1 MSGQILIVDD
11 HELVRSS
18 IRSVLSSRPDWKI
31 CGEAADGIE
40 AIEKARSLR
49 PDIILMDISMPRMN
63 GLEATRAIHK
73 ELPGSSVVLVTQN
86 DPAIA
91 RRQAKEVNAAAF
103 VAKSNLVADLLPTL
117 ERLTPDSA
125 VASTQD
131 AAPPPTTTPEWL
143 AGGGELGRLIGSR
156 DWSQTSLGPIDAW
169 PQSLKTS
176 VNLILNARHP
186 MWISWGKDAAFLYN
200 DAYIQVLSLAKH
212 PGALGKPTTE
222 VWPEIWDIIGP
233 LIDKVYQKGEASFQ
247 DDVRF
252 LMNRGDFIEE
262 TYYSFSYSPIR
273 DESGAVAGLFCPTTE
288 VTPKVIN
295 ARRLRTLSELSSNA
309 LLQRTIEA
317 ACASVAATLT
327 KNPEDVPFAVL
338 YLIDSASNQARL
350 EQTCGIST
358 GVCSL
363 TPHSIDLSAENS
375 TCLWPLAQVA
385 RSAQSQVVSLDNI
398 EGLPLG
404 LAQQRLSQAV
414 VLPVTSRGEGG
425 LFGVLVAGVN
435 AARKLDVEYRTFYE
449 LTAGQIATAIQNAR
463 AAEEERKRIEALAE
477 IDRAKTA
484 FFSNVSHEFRTPL
497 TLMLGP
503 VEELLA
509 RSHTDLSP
517 AAKRQLE
524 LVSRNGT
531 RLLRLV
537 NTLLDFS
544 RLEAGRMQAIYLPTD
559 LAAFTIDLASV
570 FRSATERAG
579 LGLELDCPKLAEPVF
594 VDRGM
599 WEKIVLNL
607 VSNAFKFTFDGKISI
622 SLKRA
627 GGDVELRVRDT
638 GVGIPEHELPRL
650 FDRFHRIENA
660 KSRTHE
666 GSGIGLALVLELVK
680 LHGGKVRVESVYG
693 QGSTFIVSV
702 PFGTAHLPAD
712 RMNGSRSLAS
722 TAIGAAPFVEEALRW
737 LPETEQRD
745 LDEEVLPDHELMP
758 LPYAPAVQDEAGSAN
773 RPHILVADDNADM
786 RQYLTRLLSERY
798 RVEAVPDGQAALDAV
813 RARPPNLVLTDVMMP
828 HLDGFGLLRELRS
841 APGTRTLPIILLS
854 ARAGEESRV
863 EGMEQGAD
871 DYLIKPFS
879 ARELLARVQTHL
891 EMARIREESEVA
903 LRQRTAQFE
912 TLLNEAP
919 LGVYLVD
926 ADFKLRAMNPT
937 ALQMFSDVADFLGL
951 DFGQWIRNRWPQPVA
966 DEILGRFRH
975 TLEAG
980 IPHIEPE
987 WNKHRLNDE
996 VQKVTEWQ
1004 IHRIPLPEGR
1014 HGVVCYFRDIS
1025 AQVQARERER
1035 ELTAEAIAATAKFR
1049 AVFEQTPVF
1058 AGIMSSDGLVL
1069 DANQLCLQACGYL
1082 EEDVLGRY
1090 FWECGWWRLS
1100 TEAQAKIK
1108 AATANAARGIPY
1120 QEILNYHW
1128 ADGTERVVDF
1138 GLHPIL
1144 DDQGKILFL
1153 HPTGVDITELKRAEE
1168 KYRTLAETLDA
1179 EVRVRTNELEKR
1191 NIEVI
1196 QQSEQLRDLSG
1207 RLMQAQDEERRRIAR
1222 ELHDSAG
1229 QLLTALGINLARIA
1243 QRAAENASPVSK
1255 EANDS
1260 QQLVQQLS
1268 QEVRTMSYLL
1278 HPPLLD
1284 EVGLSEALGWYT
1296 EGLMERSGLDIRLEI
1311 PEDFGRLPREM
1322 ELVLFRLVQECL
1334 TNIHRHSDSK
1344 NAAITLFR
1352 NGKIVSI
1359 QIRDEGKG
1367 ISPEKLAKIQ
1377 SQGSGVGIRGMR
1389 ERIRQFEGVM
1399 HIQSNGTGTTIS
1411 FVFPMPEERPST
1423 PEGVSQTIPA
1433 NQ

>member
-1 MSGQILIVDD
+1 
-11 HELVRSS
+11 
-18 IRSVLSSRPDWKI
+18 
-31 CGEAADGIE
+31 
-40 AIEKARSLR
+40 
-49 PDIILMDISMPRMN
+49 
-63 GLEATRAIHK
+63 
-73 ELPGSSVVLVTQN
+73 
-86 DPAIA
+86 
-91 RRQAKEVNAAAF
+91 
-103 VAKSNLVADLLPTL
+103 
-117 ERLTPDSA
+117 
-125 VASTQD
+125 
-131 AAPPPTTTPEWL
+131 
-143 AGGGELGRLIGSR
+143 
-156 DWSQTSLGPIDAW
+156 
-169 PQSLKTS
+169 
-176 VNLILNARHP
+176 
-186 MWISWGKDAAFLYN
+186 MWIGWGKDAVFLYN

-212 PGALGKPTTE
+212 PGALGKPTIE

-233 LIDKVYQKGEASFQ
+233 LIEKVYQKGEASFQ

-262 TYYSFSYSPIR
+262 SYYSFSYSPIR

-309 LLQRTIEA
+309 LLQKTTDA

-327 KNPEDVPFAVL
+327 KNPEDIPFAVL
-338 YLIDSASNQARL
+338 YLIDGADNQARL
-350 EQTCGIST
+350 EQTCGILT
-358 GVCSL
+358 GVKSL
-363 TPHSIDLSAENS
+363 TPESIDLSAEDS
-375 TCLWPLAQVA
+375 ACLWPLSEVA
-385 RSAQSQVVSLDNI
+385 RSAQSKVVSLDNI

-425 LFGVLVAGVN
+425 LFGILIAGVN

-449 LTAGQIATAIQNAR
+449 LMAGQIATAIQNAQ

-524 LVSRNGT
+524 LVNRNGT

-544 RLEAGRMQAIYLPTD
+544 RLEAGRMQAVYQPTD

-579 LGLELDCPKLAEPVF
+579 LDLELDCPNLGEPVF

-622 SLKRA
+622 SLRRS

-666 GSGIGLALVLELVK
+666 GSGIGLALVVELVK
-680 LHGGKVRVESVYG
+680 LHGGTVLVESVYG

-702 PFGTAHLPAD
+702 PFGTAHLPPE
-712 RMNGSRSLAS
+712 RINGSRSLAS
-722 TAIGAAPFVEEALRW
+722 TAIGASPFLEEALRW
-737 LPETEQRD
+737 LPETGQAD
-745 LDEEVLPDHELMP
+745 VGEETLPAHELMP
-758 LPYAPAVQDEAGSAN
+758 LPYVPALQDEAASAD
-773 RPHILVADDNADM
+773 RPLILVADDNADM
-786 RQYLTRLLSERY
+786 RQYLTRLLLERY
-798 RVEAVPDGQAALDAV
+798 RVEAVPDGLAALDAV
-813 RARPPNLVLTDVMMP
+813 RARPPKLVLTDVMMP
-828 HLDGFGLLRELRS
+828 RLDGFGLLRELRS
-841 APGTRTLPIILLS
+841 APETRTLPIILLS

-879 ARELLARVQTHL
+879 ARELMARVQTHL

-912 TLLNEAP
+912 TLLNRAP

-937 ALQMFSDVADFLGL
+937 ALQMFSNITDFIGL
-951 DFGQWIRNRWPQPVA
+951 DLNEWIRNRWSQPDA
-966 DEILGRFRH
+966 DEILGQFRH
-975 TLEAG
+975 TLETG
-980 IPHIEPE
+980 VSHIEPE
-987 WNKHRLNDE
+987 WNKQSLSDQVHR
-996 VQKVTEWQ
+996 VTEWQ

-1014 HGVVCYFRDIS
+1014 YGVVCYFRDIT
-1025 AQVQARERER
+1025 AQVQARETIRESEKWLRLATEAAELGIWHWYPDGDRSTWDNDRMFEVFGRTREDGPFTEHEFTTKIVHPDDRETLHQALLNTLQTGARLFTQGRIYRKDGSCRWIEFTGQVELRADGSTQCILGTVLDITDRKQTEERER
-1035 ELTAEAIAATAKFR
+1035 QLTAESIAATAKFR

-1082 EEDVLGRY
+1082 EEDVLGRH
-1090 FWECGWWRLS
+1090 FWECGWWRFS
-1100 TEAQAKIK
+1100 PAAQAKIK
-1108 AATANAARGIPY
+1108 AATEKAAQGIPY
-1120 QEILNYHW
+1120 QEILTYHW

-1168 KYRTLAETLDA
+1168 KYRMLAETLDA
-1179 EVRVRTNELEKR
+1179 EVRVRTSELEQR
-1191 NIEVI
+1191 TVEVI

-1229 QLLTALGINLARIA
+1229 QLLTALGINLSRIA
-1243 QRAAENASPVSK
+1243 QRAAENASPVIK

-1268 QEVRTMSYLL
+1268 QEIRTMSYLL

-1296 EGLMERSGLDIRLEI
+1296 EGLAERSGLNIRLEI

-1344 NAAITLFR
+1344 SAAITLLR
-1352 NGKIVSI
+1352 SSKNVSI
-1359 QIRDEGKG
+1359 QIRDQGKG

-1399 HIQSNGTGTTIS
+1399 DIQSNGTGTAIS
-1411 FVFPMPEERPST
+1411 FAFPLPEALPPT
-1423 PEGVSQTIPA
+1423 QEGVAKSIPA
-1433 NQ
+1433 AQ

>member
-40 AIEKARSLR
+40 AIEKARSLK

-63 GLEATRAIHK
+63 GLDATRAIRK
-73 ELPGSSVVLVTQN
+73 ELPDSNVVIVTQN

-91 RRQAKEVNAAAF
+91 RRQAKDVNASAF
-103 VAKSNLVADLLPTL
+103 VDKNNLLADLLPTL
-117 ERLTPDSA
+117 DRLTPESSA
-125 VASTQD
+125 PAKKDVAAL
-131 AAPPPTTTPEWL
+131 AAPTPEWL
-143 AGGGELGRLIGSR
+143 SGGGELGRLIGSR
-156 DWSQTSLGPIDAW
+156 DWSQTSLGPIDTW

-186 MWISWGKDAAFLYN
+186 MWIGWGKDAVFLYN

-233 LIDKVYQKGEASFQ
+233 LIDKVYEKGEASFQ

-273 DESGAVAGLFCPTTE
+273 DESGAVAGLFCPTTD

-309 LLQRTIEA
+309 LLQKTTDA
-317 ACASVAATLT
+317 ACASVAATLA

-338 YLIDSASNQARL
+338 YLIDGASNQARL
-350 EQTCGIST
+350 EQTCGISK

-363 TPHSIDLSAENS
+363 TPDAIDLLGENS
-375 TCLWPLAQVA
+375 ECLWPLSQVA
-385 RSAQSQVVSLDNI
+385 RTAQSQVVSLGDI
-398 EGLPLG
+398 DGLPLG

-425 LFGVLVAGVN
+425 LFGILVAGVN

-449 LTAGQIATAIQNAR
+449 LIASQIATANQNAR

-524 LVSRNGT
+524 LVNRNGT

-544 RLEAGRMQAIYLPTD
+544 RLEAGRMQAVYQPTD
-559 LAAFTIDLASV
+559 LASFTIDLASV

-579 LGLELDCPKLAEPVF
+579 LELELDCPKLEEPVF

-622 SLKRA
+622 SLRQS

-680 LHGGKVRVESVYG
+680 LHGGRVRVESVYG

-702 PFGTAHLPAD
+702 PLGTAHLPAD
-712 RMNGSRSLAS
+712 RMNGTRSLAS

-737 LPETEQRD
+737 LPETEQQD
-745 LDEEVLPDHELMP
+745 LEEEILPDHELMP
-758 LPYAPAVQDEAGSAN
+758 LPYAPAVQDEAESAN
-773 RPHILVADDNADM
+773 RPLILVADDNADM

-813 RARPPNLVLTDVMMP
+813 RARSPKLVLTDVMMP
-828 HLDGFGLLRELRS
+828 RLDGFGLLRELRS
-841 APGTRTLPIILLS
+841 APDTRTLPIILLS

-879 ARELLARVQTHL
+879 ARELMARVQTHL

-937 ALQMFSDVADFLGL
+937 ALRIFGNVPDCIGL
-951 DFGQWIRNRWPQPVA
+951 DFNQWIYNRWPQPLA
-966 DEILGRFRH
+966 NEILGQFRH
-975 TLEAG
+975 TLETG
-980 IPHIEPE
+980 IPYIESE
-987 WNKHRLNDE
+987 WNKKPLNQD
-996 VQKVTEWQ
+996 QRSLEWQ
-1004 IHRIPLPEGR
+1004 IHRIPLPEGH

-1035 ELTAEAIAATAKFR
+1035 ELTAESIAATAKFR

-1069 DANQLCLQACGYL
+1069 DANQLCLEACGYL
-1082 EEDVLGRY
+1082 EEDVLGHY

-1100 TEAQAKIK
+1100 QDAQAKIK
-1108 AATANAARGIPY
+1108 AATAKAAQGIPY
-1120 QEILNYHW
+1120 QEILTYHW

-1144 DDQGKILFL
+1144 DEQGKILFL

-1179 EVRVRTNELEKR
+1179 EVRVRTSELEQR

-1243 QRAAENASPVSK
+1243 QRATENASPVTK

-1268 QEVRTMSYLL
+1268 QEIRTMSYLL

-1296 EGLMERSGLDIRLEI
+1296 EGLAERSGLNIRLEI

-1344 NAAITLFR
+1344 SAAITLLR
-1352 NGKIVSI
+1352 GGKTVSI

-1399 HIQSNGTGTTIS
+1399 NIQSNGSGTTIS
-1411 FVFPMPEERPST
+1411 FVFPLPEALLST
-1423 PEGVSQTIPA
+1423 QEGVGQSITSVQ
-1433 NQ
+1433 

>member
-1 MSGQILIVDD
+1 
-11 HELVRSS
+11 
-18 IRSVLSSRPDWKI
+18 
-31 CGEAADGIE
+31 
-40 AIEKARSLR
+40 
-49 PDIILMDISMPRMN
+49 
-63 GLEATRAIHK
+63 
-73 ELPGSSVVLVTQN
+73 
-86 DPAIA
+86 
-91 RRQAKEVNAAAF
+91 
-103 VAKSNLVADLLPTL
+103 
-117 ERLTPDSA
+117 
-125 VASTQD
+125 
-131 AAPPPTTTPEWL
+131 
-143 AGGGELGRLIGSR
+143 
-156 DWSQTSLGPIDAW
+156 
-169 PQSLKTS
+169 
-176 VNLILNARHP
+176 
-186 MWISWGKDAAFLYN
+186 
-200 DAYIQVLSLAKH
+200 
-212 PGALGKPTTE
+212 
-222 VWPEIWDIIGP
+222 
-233 LIDKVYQKGEASFQ
+233 
-247 DDVRF
+247 
-252 LMNRGDFIEE
+252 
-262 TYYSFSYSPIR
+262 
-273 DESGAVAGLFCPTTE
+273 
-288 VTPKVIN
+288 
-295 ARRLRTLSELSSNA
+295 
-309 LLQRTIEA
+309 
-317 ACASVAATLT
+317 
-327 KNPEDVPFAVL
+327 
-338 YLIDSASNQARL
+338 
-350 EQTCGIST
+350 
-358 GVCSL
+358 
-363 TPHSIDLSAENS
+363 
-375 TCLWPLAQVA
+375 LWPLSQVA
-385 RSAQSQVVSLDNI
+385 RTAQSQVVSLGDI
-398 EGLPLG
+398 DGLPLG

-425 LFGVLVAGVN
+425 LFGILVAGVN

-449 LTAGQIATAIQNAR
+449 LIAGQIATAIQNAR
-463 AAEEERKRIEALAE
+463 ASEEERKRIEALAE

-524 LVSRNGT
+524 LVNRNGT

-544 RLEAGRMQAIYLPTD
+544 RLEAGRMQAVYQPTD
-559 LAAFTIDLASV
+559 LASFTIDLASV

-579 LGLELDCPKLAEPVF
+579 LDLELDCPKLAEPVF

-622 SLKRA
+622 SLRQS

-680 LHGGKVRVESVYG
+680 LHGGRVRVESVYG

-702 PFGTAHLPAD
+702 PLGTAHVPAD
-712 RMNGSRSLAS
+712 RLNGSRSLAS

-737 LPETEQRD
+737 LPETEQQD
-745 LDEEVLPDHELMP
+745 LEEEILPDHELMP
-758 LPYAPAVQDEAGSAN
+758 LPYAPAVQDEAESAN
-773 RPHILVADDNADM
+773 RPLILVADDNADM

-813 RARPPNLVLTDVMMP
+813 RARSPKLVLTDVMMP
-828 HLDGFGLLRELRS
+828 RLDGFGLLRELRS
-841 APGTRTLPIILLS
+841 APDTRTLPIILLS

-879 ARELLARVQTHL
+879 ARELMARVQTHL

-937 ALQMFSDVADFLGL
+937 ALRIFGNVPDCIGL
-951 DFGQWIRNRWPQPVA
+951 DFNQWIYNRWPQPLA
-966 DEILGRFRH
+966 NEILGQFRH
-975 TLEAG
+975 TLETG
-980 IPHIEPE
+980 IPYIESE
-987 WNKHRLNDE
+987 WNKKPLNQD
-996 VQKVTEWQ
+996 QRSLEWQ
-1004 IHRIPLPEGR
+1004 IHRIPLPEGH

-1035 ELTAEAIAATAKFR
+1035 ELTAESIAATAKFR

-1069 DANQLCLQACGYL
+1069 DANQLCLEACGYL
-1082 EEDVLGRY
+1082 EEDVLGHY

-1100 TEAQAKIK
+1100 QDAQAKIK
-1108 AATANAARGIPY
+1108 AATAKAAQGIPY
-1120 QEILNYHW
+1120 QEILTYHW

-1144 DDQGKILFL
+1144 DEQGKILFL

-1179 EVRVRTNELEKR
+1179 EVRVRTSELEQR

-1243 QRAAENASPVSK
+1243 QRATENASPVTK

-1268 QEVRTMSYLL
+1268 QEIRTMSYLL

-1296 EGLMERSGLDIRLEI
+1296 EGLAERSGLNIRLEI

-1344 NAAITLFR
+1344 SAAITLLR
-1352 NGKIVSI
+1352 GGKTVSI

-1399 HIQSNGTGTTIS
+1399 NIQSNGTGTTIS
-1411 FVFPMPEERPST
+1411 FVFPLPEALLST
-1423 PEGVSQTIPA
+1423 QEGVGQSITSVQ
-1433 NQ
+1433 

>member
-11 HELVRSS
+11 HEFVRSG
-18 IRSVLSSRPDWKI
+18 IRSVLSTRPEWKI
-31 CGEAADGIE
+31 CGEAVDGIE

-49 PDIILMDISMPRMN
+49 PDVILMDISMPRMN
-63 GLEATRAIHK
+63 GLEATRAIRK
-73 ELPGSSVVLVTQN
+73 ELPDSNVVIVSQN

-91 RRQAKEVNAAAF
+91 RRQAREVNAAAF
-103 VAKSNLVADLLPTL
+103 VSKSNLLAELLPTL
-117 ERLTPDSA
+117 DRLTSESSA
-125 VASTQD
+125 TPKKDV
-131 AAPPPTTTPEWL
+131 AAPAAPTPEWL
-143 AGGGELGRLIGSR
+143 AGGGELGRLIGNR
-156 DWSQTSLGPIDAW
+156 DWSQSSLGPIDTW

-186 MWISWGKDAAFLYN
+186 MWIGWGKDAVFLYN

-222 VWPEIWDIIGP
+222 IWPEVWDVIGP
-233 LIDKVYQKGEASFQ
+233 LIEKVYHKGEASFQ

-273 DESGAVAGLFCPTTE
+273 DESGAVAGLFCPTTD

-309 LLQRTIEA
+309 LLQKTTDA

-327 KNPEDVPFAVL
+327 KNPEDIPFAVL
-338 YLIDSASNQARL
+338 YLLDGASDQARL
-350 EQTCGIST
+350 EQTCGIPK
-358 GVCSL
+358 GVCIL
-363 TPHSIDLSAENS
+363 TPESIDLSAENS
-375 TCLWPLAQVA
+375 DCLWPLSQVA

-404 LAQQRLSQAV
+404 LAQQRLSQAL

-425 LFGVLVAGVN
+425 MFGILVAGVN

-449 LTAGQIATAIQNAR
+449 LIAGQIATAIQNAR

-509 RSHTDLSP
+509 RSQTDLSP

-524 LVSRNGT
+524 LVNRNGT

-559 LAAFTIDLASV
+559 LATFTIDLASV

-579 LGLELDCPKLAEPVF
+579 LELEIDCPRLAEPVF

-622 SLKRA
+622 SLKRV

-702 PFGTAHLPAD
+702 PLGTAHLPSD
-712 RMNGSRSLAS
+712 RINGSRTLAS

-737 LPETEQRD
+737 LPENEQND
-745 LDEEVLPDHELMP
+745 LGEEILPDHELMP
-758 LPYAPAVQDEAGSAN
+758 LPYAAAERDEGGSAN

-813 RARPPNLVLTDVMMP
+813 RTQPPKLVLTDVMMP

-841 APGTRTLPIILLS
+841 DPTTRTLPIILLS

-919 LGVYLVD
+919 IGVYLVD

-937 ALQMFSDVADFLGL
+937 ALQMFSNIADFIGL
-951 DFGQWIRNRWPQPVA
+951 DFGQWIRDRWPRPVA
-966 DEILGRFRH
+966 DEILGQFRH
-975 TLEAG
+975 TLETG
-980 IPHIEPE
+980 VPHIEPE
-987 WNKHRLNDE
+987 WSRQRLNDE
-996 VQKVTEWQ
+996 GKKFTEWQ
-1004 IHRIPLPEGR
+1004 IHRIPLPESR

-1025 AQVQARERER
+1025 AQVKARERER
-1035 ELTAEAIAATAKFR
+1035 ELTAESMAATAKFR
-1049 AVFEQTPVF
+1049 AIFEQTPVF
-1058 AGIMSSDGLVL
+1058 AGIMSSDGKVL

-1108 AATANAARGIPY
+1108 VATASAARGIPY
-1120 QEILNYHW
+1120 QEILTYNW

-1144 DDQGKILFL
+1144 DDHGNILFL

-1179 EVRVRTNELEKR
+1179 EVRVRTSELEKR

-1243 QRAAENASPVSK
+1243 QRAAENASLVTK

-1268 QEVRTMSYLL
+1268 QEIRTMSYLL

-1296 EGLMERSGLDIRLEI
+1296 EGLMERSGLEVRLDI
-1311 PEDFGRLPREM
+1311 PDDFGRLPREM

-1344 NAAITLFR
+1344 SAAITLLR
-1352 NGKIVSI
+1352 AGKTVSI
-1359 QIRDEGKG
+1359 EIRDQGKG

-1399 HIQSNGTGTTIS
+1399 NIQSDGTGTTIS
-1411 FVFPMPEERPST
+1411 FVFPMPDVQSSQEGISEST
-1423 PEGVSQTIPA
+1423 PAVQ
-1433 NQ
+1433 